1 MPGRWAIASGQ
12 PGPNNGLF
20 PLAAM
25 ASSTLQPPRVERLV
39 FWGVAILLLLQVGF
53 WISVQFRESGRLQ
66 AARVAQMRAA
76 RAEAW
81 QFDSMSF
88 LRTNLPKLP
97 SEGPGVVVGLLP
109 DTRSLEDR
117 IQAIEAR
124 FPEVVVVKEAVDP
137 DDPVLLA
144 DQTVYITLRRELLER
159 LEAERIQ
166 ALVRTSGQALVLVAA
181 ILFGLTY
188 IYRKLNAEMEVML
201 RQRNFLAS
209 VTHELKTPIASL
221 RVWMETLFERQLEPA
236 QHTRIQAFMDGD
248 LHRLSDLVGNLLEVA
263 RAEAGRMDLKL
274 EPVDL
279 APWLRGV
286 CEGMDHRLGP
296 GALGL
301 RLDVAEGL
309 TARIDPKAMGSV
321 VENLLSN
328 AFKYASPPR
337 ETRVTLDADGEDIVL
352 VVGDRGNGIAPK
364 DLPRIFQRFMRLGD
378 EMTRS
383 VPGTGLGLFL
393 CREIVR
399 AHGGEIRAAS
409 RGPGFGTTFTVRFNR
424 VAR

>member
-1 MPGRWAIASGQ
+1 MACFG
-12 PGPNNGLF
+12 NT
-20 PLAAM
+20 M
-25 ASSTLQPPRVERLV
+25 ASHALQTPRVERLV
-39 FWGVAILLLLQVGF
+39 FWGVAALLLLQVGF
-53 WISVQFRESGRLQ
+53 WISVQFRESNRLL
-66 AARVAQMRAA
+66 AARIAQMRAA

-81 QFDSMSF
+81 QFDSMGL
-88 LRTNLPKLP
+88 LRINLPRLP

-117 IQAIEAR
+117 IRAIEAR
-124 FPEVVVVKEAVDP
+124 FPEVVVVKEPVDL

-144 DQTVYITLRRELLER
+144 DQTVFITLRRELLER
-159 LEAERIQ
+159 MEDERIG
-166 ALVRTSGQALVLVAA
+166 ALIRASLQALVLLAA
-181 ILFGLTY
+181 VLLGLTY
-188 IYRKLNAEMEVML
+188 IYRKLNTEMEVML

-221 RVWMETLFERQLEPA
+221 RVWMETVFDRPLEA
-236 QHTRIQAFMDGD
+236 DQRSRIRAFMDGD
-248 LHRLSDLVGNLLEVA
+248 LQRLAELVGNLLEVA
-263 RAEAGRMDLKL
+263 RAEAGRL
-274 EPVDL
+274 ELSLEAVDL
-279 APWLRGV
+279 APWLRRV
-286 CEGMDHRLGP
+286 CEAMDQRLGS

-309 TARIDPKAMGSV
+309 RARIDPNYMGSV

-328 AFKYASPPR
+328 AFKYAPVPR

-352 VVGDRGNGIAPK
+352 VVSDRGHGIASK
-364 DLPRIFQRFMRLGD
+364 DLPRIFQRFSRLGD

-399 AHGGEIRAAS
+399 AHGGEIRASS
-409 RGPGFGTTFTVRFNR
+409 RGTGCGTTFTVRFGR

>member
-1 MPGRWAIASGQ
+1 
-12 PGPNNGLF
+12 
-20 PLAAM
+20 M
-25 ASSTLQPPRVERLV
+25 ASHALQTPRVERLV
-39 FWGVAILLLLQVGF
+39 FWGVAALLLLQVGF
-53 WISVQFRESGRLQ
+53 WISVQFRESNRLL
-66 AARVAQMRAA
+66 AARIAQMRAA

-81 QFDSMSF
+81 QFDSMGL
-88 LRTNLPKLP
+88 LRINLPRLP

-117 IQAIEAR
+117 IRAIEAR
-124 FPEVVVVKEAVDP
+124 FPEVVVVKEPVDL

-144 DQTVYITLRRELLER
+144 DQTVFITLRRELLER
-159 LEAERIQ
+159 MEDERIG
-166 ALVRTSGQALVLVAA
+166 ALIRASLQALVLLAA
-181 ILFGLTY
+181 VFLGLTY
-188 IYRKLNAEMEVML
+188 INRKLNTEMEVML

-221 RVWMETLFERQLEPA
+221 RVWMETVFDRPLEA
-236 QHTRIQAFMDGD
+236 DQRSRIRAFMDGD
-248 LHRLSDLVGNLLEVA
+248 LQRLAELVGNLLEVA
-263 RAEAGRMDLKL
+263 RAEAGRL
-274 EPVDL
+274 ELSLEAVDL
-279 APWLRGV
+279 APWLRRV
-286 CEGMDHRLGP
+286 CEAMDQRLGS

-309 TARIDPKAMGSV
+309 RARIDPNYMGSV

-328 AFKYASPPR
+328 AFKYAPVPR

-352 VVGDRGNGIAPK
+352 VVSDRGHGIASK
-364 DLPRIFQRFMRLGD
+364 DLPRIFQRFSRLGD

-399 AHGGEIRAAS
+399 AHGGEIRASS
-409 RGPGFGTTFTVRFNR
+409 RGTGCGTTFTVRFGR